1 MSGEVERP
9 QAWLSDADATP
20 GDLVALGVRENGKVV
35 KYSWPL
41 DEDGV
46 SIEATPHYRT
56 PAFAAGLLVR
66 EEPIYTD
73 VVIRFRFREP

>member
-1 MSGEVERP
+1 MSGQIERP
-9 QAWLSDADATP
+9 QAELSDADATP
-20 GDLVALGVRENGKVV
+20 GDLVALGARVNGKVV

-46 SIEATPHYRT
+46 SIETTPHYR
-56 PAFAAGLLVR
+56 LER
-66 EEPIYTD
+66 DRNPIYTD